1 MNLQLY
7 MTGSD
12 LLSFGFVQ
20 AVVRVVVAARPH
32 CFGVIENLTCANG
45 KADKTDKA
53 SKVGKYRRRQS

>member
-1 MNLQLY
+1 

-45 KADKTDKA
+45 NADKTGKA

>member
-1 MNLQLY
+1 

-32 CFGVIENLTCANG
+32 CFGVIENLTCVNG
-45 KADKTDKA
+45 KADETYKA